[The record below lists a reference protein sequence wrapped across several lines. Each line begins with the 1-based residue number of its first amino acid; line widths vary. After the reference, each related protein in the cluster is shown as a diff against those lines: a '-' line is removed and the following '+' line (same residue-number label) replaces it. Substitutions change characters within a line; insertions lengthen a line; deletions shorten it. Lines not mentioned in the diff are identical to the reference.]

1 MDLQLT
7 GKRAI
12 ISGATRG
19 LGRAIA
25 EELVREGV
33 RIAFCARNAE
43 AVTEA
48 EAAYAALGGA
58 ARGWALDV
66 RDADAYRA
74 WLADARAHLGGCDIF
89 IPNVSAKG
97 GLQGEAQW
105 QANFEIDLLGAVR
118 GMEVLSEDL
127 LAARG
132 AVLFLVTTAA
142 LEHFP
147 VVQPYNV
154 MKATLIVYAKQLSQT
169 LGAKGVRVNC
179 ISPGSIIYP
188 GGNWEKA
195 RDGNP
200 AFFEM
205 VRKSIPE
212 GRLGTPE
219 EVAKLAAFLLSPAA
233 SWINGENIVIDGGQ
247 MKRVNY

>member
-1 MDLQLT
+1 MELMLQ

-25 EELVREGV
+25 EELIREGV
-33 RIAFCARNAE
+33 SLAFCARSAE
-43 AVTEA
+43 AVAQA
-48 EAAYAALGGA
+48 EAAYAALGGP
-58 ARGWALDV
+58 ARGWTLDV

-74 WLADARAHLGGCDIF
+74 WLQAARDHLGGCDMF
-89 IPNVSAKG
+89 VPNVSAKG
-97 GLQGEAQW
+97 GLSGEAQW
-105 QANFEIDLLGAVR
+105 FANFEVDLLGAVR
-118 GMEVLSEDL
+118 GMEL
-127 LAARG
+127 LADDLVAAKG
-132 AVLFLVTTAA
+132 AALFLVTTAA

-188 GGNWEKA
+188 GSNWEKA

-219 EVAKLAAFLLSPAA
+219 EVARLAVFLLSPAA
-233 SWINGENIVIDGGQ
+233 SWINGENIVVDGGQ

>member
-1 MDLQLT
+1 MDLQLH

-19 LGRAIA
+19 LGRAIG
-25 EELVREGV
+25 EELLREGV
-33 RIAFCARNAE
+33 QFAFCARNAG
-43 AVTEA
+43 AVAEA
-48 EAAYAALGGA
+48 EAAYAARGGK

-74 WLADARAHLGGCDIF
+74 WLNEARDHLGGCDIF
-89 IPNVSAKG
+89 VPNVSAKG
-97 GLQGEAQW
+97 GLPGEAQW
-105 QANFEIDLLGAVR
+105 FANFEVDLLGAVR
-118 GMEVLSEDL
+118 GIEVLADDL
-127 LAARG
+127 LAVRG

-169 LGAKGVRVNC
+169 LGARGVRVNC

-188 GGNWEKA
+188 GSSWEKA

-205 VRKSIPE
+205 VRSAIPE

-219 EVAKLAAFLLSPAA
+219 EVAKLAVFLLSPAA

-247 MKRVNY
+247 IKRVNF

>member
-1 MDLQLT
+1 MDLMLT

-25 EELVREGV
+25 EELIREGV
-33 RIAFCARNAE
+33 SIAFCARNAD
-43 AVTEA
+43 AVRDA
-48 EAAYAALGGA
+48 EAAYRALGGTA
-58 ARGWALDV
+58 TGQALDV
-66 RDADAYRA
+66 RDAEAYRA
-74 WLADARAHLGGCDIF
+74 WLTAARDALGGCDIF
-89 IPNVSAKG
+89 VPNVSAKA

-105 QANFEIDLLGAVR
+105 HANFEVDLLGAVR
-118 GMEVLSEDL
+118 GMEL
-127 LAARG
+127 LADDLVASRG
-132 AVLFLVTTAA
+132 AALFLVTTAA

-188 GGNWEKA
+188 GSNWEKA

-205 VRKSIPE
+205 VRSSIPE
-212 GRLGTPE
+212 GRLGTPA
-219 EVAKLAAFLLSPAA
+219 EVARLAAFLLSPAA
-233 SWINGENIVIDGGQ
+233 SWINGENIVVDGGQ
-247 MKRVNY
+247 IKRVHY

>member
-1 MDLQLT
+1 MDLMLT

-25 EELVREGV
+25 EELIREGV
-33 RIAFCARNAE
+33 SIAFCARNAD
-43 AVTEA
+43 AVRDA
-48 EAAYAALGGA
+48 EAAYRALGGTA
-58 ARGWALDV
+58 TGQALDV
-66 RDADAYRA
+66 RDAEAYRA
-74 WLADARAHLGGCDIF
+74 WLTAARDALGGCDIF
-89 IPNVSAKG
+89 VPNVSAKAR
-97 GLQGEAQW
+97 LQGEAQW
-105 QANFEIDLLGAVR
+105 HANFEVDLLGAVR
-118 GMEVLSEDL
+118 GMEL
-127 LAARG
+127 LADDLVASRG
-132 AVLFLVTTAA
+132 AALFLVTTAA

-188 GGNWEKA
+188 GSNWEKA

-205 VRKSIPE
+205 VRSSIPE
-212 GRLGTPE
+212 GRLGTPA
-219 EVAKLAAFLLSPAA
+219 EVARLAAFLLSPAA
-233 SWINGENIVIDGGQ
+233 SWINGENIVVDGGQ
-247 MKRVNY
+247 IKRVHY

>member
-1 MDLQLT
+1 MDLMLT

-25 EELVREGV
+25 EELIREGV
-33 RIAFCARNAE
+33 SLAFCARDGA
-43 AVTEA
+43 AVREA
-48 EAAYAALGGA
+48 EQAYRAMGGSA
-58 ARGWALDV
+58 TGQALDV

-74 WLADARAHLGGCDIF
+74 WLASARDALGGCDIF

-105 QANFEIDLLGAVR
+105 RANFEVDLLGAVR
-118 GMEVLSEDL
+118 GMELLADDL
-127 LAARG
+127 VAARG
-132 AVLFLVTTAA
+132 AALFLVTTAA

-188 GGNWEKA
+188 GSNWEKA
-195 RDGNP
+195 REGNP

-205 VRKSIPE
+205 VRSSIPE
-212 GRLGTPE
+212 GRLGTPA
-219 EVAKLAAFLLSPAA
+219 EVARLAAFLLSPAA
-233 SWINGENIVIDGGQ
+233 SWINGENIVVDGGQ
-247 MKRVNY
+247 IKRVHY

>member
-1 MDLQLT
+1 MDLALS

-25 EELVREGV
+25 TQLIAEGV
-33 RIAFCARNAE
+33 EIAFCARNAK
-43 AVTEA
+43 AVA
-48 EAAYAALGGA
+48 EAQSAYEAIGGKT
-58 ARGWALDV
+58 RGWALDV
-66 RDADAYRA
+66 RNAEDYGHWLRA
-74 WLADARAHLGGCDIF
+74 ARDHLGGCDIF
-89 IPNVSAKG
+89 IPNVSAKA
-97 GLQGEAQW
+97 GLQGEEQW
-105 QANFEIDLLGAVR
+105 RANFEVDLLGAVR
-118 GMEVLSEDL
+118 GIEALKDDL
-127 LAARG
+127 IASRG
-132 AVLFLVTTAA
+132 AALFLVTTAA

-188 GGNWEKA
+188 GSNWEKA
-195 RDGNP
+195 REGNP

-205 VRKSIPE
+205 VRSAIPE

-219 EVAKLAAFLLSPAA
+219 EVARLATFLLSPAA

-247 MKRVNY
+247 IKRVHY

>member
-1 MDLQLT
+1 MDLMLT

-25 EELVREGV
+25 EQLIREGV
-33 RIAFCARNAE
+33 SIAFCARDAE
-43 AVTEA
+43 AVREA
-48 EAAYAALGGA
+48 EVAYRVMGGTA
-58 ARGWALDV
+58 TGQALDV

-74 WLADARAHLGGCDIF
+74 WLTAARDMLGGCDIF
-89 IPNVSAKG
+89 IPNVSAKA

-105 QANFEIDLLGAVR
+105 QANFEVDLLGAVR
-118 GMEVLSEDL
+118 GIELLADDL
-127 LAARG
+127 VAARG
-132 AVLFLVTTAA
+132 AALFLVTTAA

-188 GGNWEKA
+188 GSNWEKA

-200 AFFEM
+200 TFFEM
-205 VRKSIPE
+205 VRSSIPE
-212 GRLGTPE
+212 GRLGSPV
-219 EVAKLAAFLLSPAA
+219 EVARLAAFLLSPAA
-233 SWINGENIVIDGGQ
+233 SWINGENIVVDGGQ
-247 MKRVNY
+247 IKRVNY

>member
-1 MDLQLT
+1 MELQMK

-33 RIAFCARNAE
+33 ELAFCARNEQAVAE
-43 AVTEA
+43 AQS
-48 EAAYAALGGA
+48 AYASLGGR
-58 ARGWALDV
+58 ARGWPLDV

-74 WLADARAHLGGCDIF
+74 WLNAARDHLGGCDIF

-105 QANFEIDLLGAVR
+105 QANFEVDLLGAVR
-118 GMEVLSEDL
+118 GIEVLANDL
-127 LAARG
+127 LALRG
-132 AVLFLVTTAA
+132 SVLFIVTTAA

-188 GGNWEKA
+188 GSNWEKA

-205 VRKSIPE
+205 VRSAIPE